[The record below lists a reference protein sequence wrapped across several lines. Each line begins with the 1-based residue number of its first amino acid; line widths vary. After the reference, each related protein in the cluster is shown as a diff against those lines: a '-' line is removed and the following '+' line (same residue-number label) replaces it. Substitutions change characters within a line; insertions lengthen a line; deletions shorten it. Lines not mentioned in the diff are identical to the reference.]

1 METLTIEELNQ
12 LRASGESKY
21 IEYKESGDI
30 SDHAEALRQ
39 LTAFANRA
47 GGTLLYGVRDD
58 GTMEGAAIDADS
70 TIETVSNIVRDLTSP
85 IVEFTPLFYHGPDG
99 DVFVLRVLK
108 RRGIPCAVVRRELHE
123 IIRRKYYIRTDHGVR
138 NVDDWTLE
146 WLFVHQ
152 EDPSINESFRTCIQ
166 YQRNDISLGLF
177 LHYLSLSPPFGLIQ
191 VFQNLTEEQRTF
203 LKSEESKNMMRF
215 LTELVPYAI
224 LGELGNYYSKSWKIR
239 ISRIGGT
246 TSWGPIGDSSVSEQ
260 VDIGQLFE
268 SFRSEVLQNMPVDI
282 SSFITMSKVL
292 CLPQGSSLTM
302 DIDEKSSSISIEKP
316 GTFNV
321 SLKIYS
327 TSWGV
332 GTAPGHPLGSAL
344 GGLTRVKEQ
353 IAIQER
359 FAHADLNMDFT
370 AKFEFPD
377 QPTDET
383 QEYLDWAQQM
393 LNEIKRQWDWDKKID
408 ALPPGILYSIE
419 SDIKEILK
427 RVKESKDNE

>member
-1 METLTIEELNQ
+1 MDKLIIKELNQ
-12 LRASGESKY
+12 LRALGESRN

-30 SDHAEALRQ
+30 HDHAEVLRQ

-47 GGTLLYGVRDD
+47 GGTLLYGVRND
-58 GTMEGAAIDADS
+58 GTVEGVVIDADS
-70 TIETVSNIVRDLTSP
+70 VIETVSHMVRDKTSP
-85 IVEFTPLFYHGPDG
+85 LVEFTPLFYHGDDG
-99 DVFVLRVLK
+99 DVFALRVLK
-108 RRGIPCAVVRRELHE
+108 RRSLPCAVIRRQSHE
-123 IIRRKYYIRTDHGVR
+123 IVSRQYYIRTDHGVR
-138 NVDDWTLE
+138 YVDDRTLE
-146 WLFVHQ
+146 WLFMHQ
-152 EDPSINESFRTCIQ
+152 EDPAISESFRTCIQ
-166 YQRNDISLGLF
+166 YQRNDISLGLL
-177 LHYLSLSPPFGLIQ
+177 LHYLSLSPSFGLIQ
-191 VFQNLTEEQRTF
+191 VFQNLTEEQRTL
-203 LKSEESKNMMRF
+203 LKAEESKNMMRF
-215 LTELVPYAI
+215 LAELVPYAI
-224 LGELGNYYSKSWKIR
+224 LGELGNYYSKSWLIR
-239 ISRIGGT
+239 IRRMGNN
-246 TSWGPIGDSSVSEQ
+246 TSWGPIGDSSGSEQ
-260 VDIGQLFE
+260 VDIGQLFK
-268 SFRSEVLQNMPVDI
+268 SFRSKVLQNMAVDI

-344 GGLTRVKEQ
+344 GGLTRGKEQ

-377 QPTDET
+377 QPTDEI

-419 SDIKEILK
+419 RDIKQILDQTK
-427 RVKESKDNE
+427 

>member
-21 IEYKESGDI
+21 IEYKES
-30 SDHAEALRQ
+30 SDLEDQDEILRQ

-47 GGTLLYGVRDD
+47 GGTLLYGIRND
-58 GTMEGAAIDADS
+58 GTIEGATIDTAS
-70 TIETVSNIVRDLTSP
+70 TIETVSNKVRDLTSP

-99 DVFVLRVLK
+99 DVFILRVLK
-108 RRGIPCAVVRRELHE
+108 RKGIPCAVVHRQHHE
-123 IIRRKYYIRTDHGVR
+123 IISRKYYIRTDHGVR
-138 NVDDWTLE
+138 YVDDWTLE

-152 EDPSINESFRTCIQ
+152 EDPAINESFRTCIQ
-166 YQRNDISLGLF
+166 YQRNDISLGLL

-215 LTELVPYAI
+215 LIELVPYAI

-239 ISRIGGT
+239 ISRMGET
-246 TSWGPIGDSSVSEQ
+246 TSWGPIGDLSVSKQ

-282 SSFITMSKVL
+282 SSFITMSRVL
-292 CLPQGSSLTM
+292 CLPQGSSMTI

-321 SLKIYS
+321 SLKIYFS
-327 TSWGV
+327 SWRV

-344 GGLTRVKEQ
+344 GGLAHVEEQ
-353 IAIQER
+353 IAVQES
-359 FAHADLNMDFT
+359 FAHVGLNMDFT

-377 QPTDET
+377 QPTDEI

-419 SDIKEILK
+419 RDIKEILQ